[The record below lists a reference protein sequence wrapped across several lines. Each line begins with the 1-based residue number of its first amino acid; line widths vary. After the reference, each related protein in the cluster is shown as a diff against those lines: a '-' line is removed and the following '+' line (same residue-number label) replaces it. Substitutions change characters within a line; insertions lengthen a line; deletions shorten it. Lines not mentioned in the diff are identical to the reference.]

1 MTQIIEK
8 IRAALRRLELNRRLA
23 QLEHERQE
31 LWRRYHLTNRKVG
44 IGAVVGVLL
53 VGLFIWWHHT
63 PAQTART
70 AALPVVAATAAKGNI
85 DITYTALGTV
95 TPLASVTV
103 RTQIAGQLMQVA
115 FKEGDVVKQ
124 GDFLAEIDPRPY
136 QAALDQAQGQL
147 ARDEALL
154 KSAQIDF
161 VRYRTLA
168 AQDSIAK
175 QTVDDQE
182 YLVHQYEGTVKLD
195 QGNVDNARLNL
206 AYCHITAPVAGLLGL
221 RQVDP
226 GNYVQTSDVNGIVLI
241 NQMQPISVLFALPED
256 DLPSILA
263 RTHTGAVLPSAAF
276 DRTGVTKIA
285 DGNLATVDNT
295 INVTTGT
302 FQLRASFPNTNNML
316 YPNQFVNVQLTVD
329 TLRDA
334 VVIPSAAIQRGA
346 PGTFVYVVK
355 PDNTVAIQVVTL
367 GPAQGEHQ
375 AISKGLNL
383 GDKVVVDGA
392 DKLRAGS
399 TVVLRS
405 ATPETPNPDDNTPP
419 AAAEDQPQPGQ
430 PGSVEQPN
438 SGPPGTAQPNSDQ
451 PANANQTPAPLTPD
465 QQPVGSQ
472 PGQHRHNGGNGPGN
486 NGSGTNGQ

>member
-1 MTQIIEK
+1 MTQIVEK
-8 IRAALRRLELNRRLA
+8 FRAALRRLELNRRLA
-23 QLEHERQE
+23 RLEQERQE
-31 LWRRYHLTNRKVG
+31 LWRRYHLTNRRVG
-44 IGAVVGVLL
+44 IVAAIVVVL
-53 VGLFIWWHHT
+53 VAAFIWWHHT
-63 PAQTART
+63 PKANPRG
-70 AALPVVAATAAKGNI
+70 AALPVVAATAAKGDI

-124 GDFLAEIDPRPY
+124 SDFLAEIDPRPY

-175 QTVDDQE
+175 QQVDDQE

-206 AYCHITAPVAGLLGL
+206 AYCHITAPVAGLIGL

-241 NQMQPISVLFALPED
+241 NQMEPISVLFSLPED

-263 RTHTGAVLPSAAF
+263 RTHAGAVLPASAF

-285 DGNLATVDNT
+285 DGTLATVDNT
-295 INVTTGT
+295 INITTGT
-302 FQLRASFPNTNNML
+302 FQLRASFANANEML
-316 YPNQFVNVQLTVD
+316 YPNQFVNVQLIVD
-329 TLRDA
+329 TLHDA
-334 VVIPSAAIQRGA
+334 VVIPTSAIQRGA

-355 PDNTVAIQVVTL
+355 PDSSVAVQVVTL
-367 GPAQGEHQ
+367 GPAKGERQ

-383 GDKVVVDGA
+383 GDNVVVDGA
-392 DKLRAGS
+392 DKLRTGS
-399 TVVLRS
+399 KVVLRS
-405 ATPETPNPDDNTPP
+405 ATPETPNPDDNTQP
-419 AAAEDQPQPGQ
+419 ATASDQPQPGQ
-430 PGSVEQPN
+430 PGSVAVPAQPD
-438 SGPPGTAQPNSDQ
+438 SAAPDASPSAASPPNSDQ
-451 PANANQTPAPLTPD
+451 PANAGETPVPATPD
-465 QQPVGSQ
+465 QQPAGSE
-472 PGQHRHNGGNGPGN
+472 GRGRRNRGNG
-486 NGSGTNGQ
+486 Q